1 MSDRLGLYLRLTRMD
16 RPIGWLL
23 LLWPTLW
30 GVWIAGEGS
39 PRPMIVTIF
48 IAGVIVMRAAGCI
61 VNDYLDRDFDRN
73 VTRTRNR
80 PLATGEV
87 SGREAAA
94 LFAILIAI
102 ALGLVLTLN
111 RLTLL
116 LAIVGVVLT
125 LTYPLFKRFTH
136 LAQFYLGIV
145 FSWGIPMAFA
155 AQQDAL
161 PVIAWALLL
170 ANLLWTVAY
179 DTMYAMS
186 DRPDDQKVGIKSTAI
201 LIGHYDLIFNAGFQ
215 VAALAGLLFIG
226 RALELNLWF
235 YAGLLV
241 ATGTVI
247 YQNRLCKDRDRD
259 LCFKAFLNNT
269 WFGAAIF
276 LGIVMAYLT
285 KA

>member
-1 MSDRLGLYLRLTRMD
+1 MSDRLGLYLRLIRMD

-30 GVWIAGEGS
+30 GVWVAGEGS

-111 RLTLL
+111 RFTLL

>member
-94 LFAILIAI
+94 
-102 ALGLVLTLN
+102 
-111 RLTLL
+111 
-116 LAIVGVVLT
+116 
-125 LTYPLFKRFTH
+125 
-136 LAQFYLGIV
+136 
-145 FSWGIPMAFA
+145 
-155 AQQDAL
+155 
-161 PVIAWALLL
+161 
-170 ANLLWTVAY
+170 
-179 DTMYAMS
+179 
-186 DRPDDQKVGIKSTAI
+186 KS
-201 LIGHYDLIFNAGFQ
+201 
-215 VAALAGLLFIG
+215 
-226 RALELNLWF
+226 RS
-235 YAGLLV
+235 
-241 ATGTVI
+241 
-247 YQNRLCKDRDRD
+247 R
-259 LCFKAFLNNT
+259 
-269 WFGAAIF
+269 
-276 LGIVMAYLT
+276 
-285 KA
+285 